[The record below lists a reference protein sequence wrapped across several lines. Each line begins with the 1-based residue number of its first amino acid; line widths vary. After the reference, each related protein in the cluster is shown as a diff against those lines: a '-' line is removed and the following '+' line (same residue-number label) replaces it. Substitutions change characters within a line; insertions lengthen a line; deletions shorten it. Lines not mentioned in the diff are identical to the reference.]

1 MILKHLVPTFHLVR
15 DQTAGAASPVKTS
28 DQTIGTTPLHQTAS
42 SYLKA
47 ELIYRLQ
54 LRS

>member
-1 MILKHLVPTFHLVR
+1 MILKHLVPTFYR